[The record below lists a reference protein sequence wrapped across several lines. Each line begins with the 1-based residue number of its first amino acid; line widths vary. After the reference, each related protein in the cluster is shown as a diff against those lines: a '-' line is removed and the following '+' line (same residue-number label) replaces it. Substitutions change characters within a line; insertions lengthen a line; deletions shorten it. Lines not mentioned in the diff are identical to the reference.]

1 MPNTVQV
8 VSKLSD
14 IQVIKMVK
22 QIEETI
28 ADAISPDELEE
39 HADPGALKE
48 VKGATAGDAEQL
60 LPPAV
65 SLDVSRRVLL
75 ALASD
80 PATAPLVEQAWAVV
94 EEDDSLFIEAI
105 IALGL
110 IANLTLFMATTKVKF
125 KVGTLEIDKGDA
137 NVEMIKAAL
146 QPLTLSQSSS
156 SAPDK

>member
-1 MPNTVQV
+1 MPNTVQI
-8 VSKLSD
+8 VSRLSD

-48 VKGATAGDAEQL
+48 VKSATAGDAEQL
-60 LPPAV
+60 LPAAV

-80 PATAPLVEQAWAVV
+80 QATAPLVEQAWVVV

-110 IANLTLFMATTKVKF
+110 IANLTLFMATTRVKF
-125 KVGTLEIDKGDA
+125 KVGALEIDKGDA
-137 NVEMIKAAL
+137 NVEMIRAAL

-156 SAPDK
+156 SAPSK